1 MAAFD
6 RILRQEFQVT
16 DPDLQVTAE
25 PARAE
30 RLPMDRESTEKVQCL
45 LTSLPGGVQVMSP
58 ELEGMVQTSL
68 NLGILYT
75 EDGQVCAG
83 LLVRSSVES
92 QKEMVAEQIEG
103 LLRQL
108 GGQAIRS
115 GDYPGWAYRADSPLR
130 DLFVQVYREQYG
142 KEPKVEAIHAGVEC
156 GMFAAK
162 LPGLD
167 CISLGPTLTEIHTYR
182 ETMHIASVQR
192 TWNLLLEVLKR
203 MK

>member
-1 MAAFD
+1 MPVSWSGAAWKVRRKWWRNGSKD
-6 RILRQEFQVT
+6 CCGSWEVRPSGKGIT
-16 DPDLQVTAE
+16 
-25 PARAE
+25 RAGE
-30 RLPMDRESTEKVQCL
+30 
-45 LTSLPGGVQVMSP
+45 
-58 ELEGMVQTSL
+58 
-68 NLGILYT
+68 
-75 EDGQVCAG
+75 
-83 LLVRSSVES
+83 
-92 QKEMVAEQIEG
+92 
-103 LLRQL
+103 
-108 GGQAIRS
+108 
-115 GDYPGWAYRADSPLR
+115 YRADSPLR

-142 KEPKVEAIHAGVEC
+142 KDPKVEAIHAGVEC